1 MNYDYEIMIQ
11 LLLWSFWLNL
21 FFFSLTIG
29 IETIEVFQD
38 TGDNVTLHCPK
49 QNNAAI
55 QWVVSDVNVNKDLGS
70 KVQDDGSLWI
80 RNAIASDSHL
90 YTCQDSETNQSLGQ
104 IKLTV
109 RTVPPSVSNLTII
122 THSVYALVTWT
133 IHGDGGYPIN
143 RFILKYRPSEIRNN
157 DTVLSQ
163 WKSLNV
169 DPKTTSVT
177 IYQLQPNRTYYFR
190 LFSVNQIGASQEVTV
205 MAKTKF
211 DLTEIKQANELL
223 SAEQHESSQLFVRYF
238 SPLICSILQV
248 SQNFFFLFHQRRKK
262 FVNVC

>member
-1 MNYDYEIMIQ
+1 MIQ
-11 LLLWSFWLNL
+11 SLLWSFGLNL
-21 FFFSLTIG
+21 FFFSLTNG
-29 IETIEVFQD
+29 IKTIEVFQD
-38 TGDNVTLHCPK
+38 AGDNVTLLCPK
-49 QNNAAI
+49 QNNAI

-80 RNAIASDSHL
+80 QNAIASDSHL

-133 IHGDGGYPIN
+133 IHGNGGYPIN
-143 RFILKYRPSEIRNN
+143 RFILKYRPSETDLQNE
-157 DTVLSQ
+157 TEVSQ

-190 LFSVNQIGASQEVTV
+190 LFSVNEIGASQEVTV

-211 DLTEIKQANELL
+211 DLTEIEQANELL
-223 SAEQHESSQLFVRYF
+223 SAEQQESSQLFVRYF
-238 SPLICSILQV
+238 SRFIS
-248 SQNFFFLFHQRRKK
+248 SSSSFFFFD
-262 FVNVC
+262 